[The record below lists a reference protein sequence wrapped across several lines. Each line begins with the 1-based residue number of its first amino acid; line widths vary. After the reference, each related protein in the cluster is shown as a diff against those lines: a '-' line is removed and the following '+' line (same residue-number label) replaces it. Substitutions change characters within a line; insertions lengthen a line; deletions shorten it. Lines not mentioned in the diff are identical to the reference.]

1 MRYWFF
7 DSADYVAMMAIDKG
21 YYDYDYEENA
31 RKYAKSNK
39 PQRTEQQ
46 RKAMLQR
53 FGFGNVKTVQE
64 VIEQVQAQRQS
75 QSERTQEPNAADIQ
89 KRVMQDIKH
98 RQKQ

>member
-1 MRYWFF
+1 MPKYQCIYCKKCNIPLQIERGYTAT
-7 DSADYVAMMAIDKG
+7 SYEEYIYQPNELKSVIDKG

-46 RKAMLQR
+46 QKAILQR

-64 VIEQVQAQRQS
+64 VIEQVQAQRQ
-75 QSERTQEPNAADIQ
+75 
-89 KRVMQDIKH
+89 
-98 RQKQ
+98 